1 MFFKFFFPYEICF
14 SILFERYE
22 QCFSKKKKKGKH
34 VIIFE
39 YDLITQ
45 SDK

>member
-1 MFFKFFFPYEICF
+1 MKFVFQYY
-14 SILFERYE
+14 LRDMNNVLVK
-22 QCFSKKKKKGKH
+22 KKKKKGKH

>member
-1 MFFKFFFPYEICF
+1 MKFVFQYY
-14 SILFERYE
+14 LRDMNNVLV
-22 QCFSKKKKKGKH
+22 KKKKKGKH